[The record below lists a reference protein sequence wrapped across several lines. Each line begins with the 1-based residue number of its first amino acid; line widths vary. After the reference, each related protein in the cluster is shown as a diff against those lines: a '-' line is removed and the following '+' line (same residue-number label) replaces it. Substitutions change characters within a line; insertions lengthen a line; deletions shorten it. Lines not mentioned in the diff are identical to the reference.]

1 MHARSETQLGGDEGY
16 ICQIEDLGSMVQG
29 HRPQLRGRS
38 QDVNK
43 ASAIARGN
51 LWAIGDTKEIRVS
64 ICSESTVE
72 LLARGNGNWKER
84 VSSLENDERE
94 CLNK

>member
-51 LWAIGDTKEIRVS
+51 L
-64 ICSESTVE
+64 
-72 LLARGNGNWKER
+72 
-84 VSSLENDERE
+84 
-94 CLNK
+94 